1 MSTRRSKTL
10 PIIITLI
17 FIVIIVYL
25 FMNLKQSNISCQKSK
40 TYDGGIT
47 VKEVVESTTDGK
59 KINSMKITKTI
70 YFADRYVN
78 NVDSIEEI
86 KNTIENTLEY
96 LGDKVTYNVM
106 DDRIIIEIKVSKNEL
121 ILLDNINFVDNGG
134 KIEVIIDTNTK
145 SSSVIALS
153 VGDNYTDGELMKRLK
168 NRGYTCK

>member
-17 FIVIIVYL
+17 FIVIIIYL
-25 FMNLKQSNISCQKSK
+25 FMNLKQSSVSCQRTKSF
-40 TYDGGIT
+40 DGGIT
-47 VKEVVESTTDGK
+47 VKEVVNSTTDGK
-59 KINSMKITKTI
+59 KISSMKITKTI

-78 NVDSIEEI
+78 DTESIEEI
-86 KNTIENTLEY
+86 KNAIENTLDY

-106 DDRIIIEIKVSKNEL
+106 NDRIIIEINVSKNEL

-168 NRGYTCK
+168 NKGYTCK

>member
-1 MSTRRSKTL
+1 MS
-10 PIIITLI
+10 
-17 FIVIIVYL
+17 
-25 FMNLKQSNISCQKSK
+25 
-40 TYDGGIT
+40 YDGGIT

-78 NVDSIEEI
+78 NIDSIEEI
-86 KNTIENTLEY
+86 KNAIENTLEY

-106 DDRIIIEIKVSKNEL
+106 DDRIIVEIKVSKNEL

-168 NRGYTCK
+168 NKGYTCK

>member
-1 MSTRRSKTL
+1 MS
-10 PIIITLI
+10 
-17 FIVIIVYL
+17 
-25 FMNLKQSNISCQKSK
+25 
-40 TYDGGIT
+40 YDGGIT

-78 NVDSIEEI
+78 NIDSIEEI
-86 KNTIENTLEY
+86 KNAIENTLEY

-106 DDRIIIEIKVSKNEL
+106 DDRIIVEIKVSKNEL

>member
-17 FIVIIVYL
+17 FIVIIIYL

-40 TYDGGIT
+40 SFDGGIT
-47 VKEVVESTTDGK
+47 VKEVVQSTTDGK

-70 YFADRYVN
+70 YFADRYDN
-78 NVDSIEEI
+78 NTDSLEEI
-86 KNTIENTLEY
+86 KNAIENTLEY
-96 LGDKVTYNVM
+96 LGDKATYNVM
-106 DDRIIIEIKVSKNEL
+106 DDRIIIEINVSKNEL
-121 ILLDNINFVDNGG
+121 VLLDNINFVDNGG

>member
-10 PIIITLI
+10 PVIITLI
-17 FIVIIVYL
+17 FIVIIIYL
-25 FMNLKQSNISCQKSK
+25 FMNLKQSNISCQKQKS
-40 TYDGGIT
+40 YEGGIT

-78 NVDSIEEI
+78 NIDSIEEI
-86 KNTIENTLEY
+86 KNAIENTLDY

-106 DDRIIIEIKVSKNEL
+106 EDRIIIEIKVSKNEL
-121 ILLDNINFVDNGG
+121 VLLDNINFVDNGG

-153 VGDNYTDGELMKRLK
+153 VGDNYSDGELMKRLK
-168 NRGYTCK
+168 NKGYTCK

>member
-17 FIVIIVYL
+17 FIVIIIYL
-25 FMNLKQSNISCQKSK
+25 FMNLKQSKVSCQKSK
-40 TYDGGIT
+40 AYDGGIT
-47 VKEVVESTTDGK
+47 VKEVVETTTDSK

-70 YFADRYVN
+70 YFADRYKN
-78 NVDSIEEI
+78 NIDSLDEI
-86 KNTIENTLEY
+86 KNAIKNTLDY
-96 LGDKVTYNVM
+96 LGKKVTYNVM
-106 DDRIIIEIKVSKNEL
+106 DDRIIIEINVSNDEL
-121 ILLDNINFVDNGG
+121 VLLDNINFVDNGG

-145 SSSVIALS
+145 SSSVVALA

>member
-1 MSTRRSKTL
+1 MS
-10 PIIITLI
+10 
-17 FIVIIVYL
+17 
-25 FMNLKQSNISCQKSK
+25 
-40 TYDGGIT
+40 YDGGVT

-70 YFADRYVN
+70 YFADRYEN
-78 NVDSIEEI
+78 NIDSIEEI
-86 KNTIENTLEY
+86 KNAIENTLDY

-121 ILLDNINFVDNGG
+121 VLLGNINFVDNGG

-168 NRGYTCK
+168 NKGYTCK

>member
-1 MSTRRSKTL
+1 MS
-10 PIIITLI
+10 
-17 FIVIIVYL
+17 
-25 FMNLKQSNISCQKSK
+25 
-40 TYDGGIT
+40 YDGGVT

-78 NVDSIEEI
+78 NIDSIEEI
-86 KNTIENTLEY
+86 KNAIENTLEY

-106 DDRIIIEIKVSKNEL
+106 DDRIIVEIKVSKNEL

>member
-1 MSTRRSKTL
+1 MS
-10 PIIITLI
+10 
-17 FIVIIVYL
+17 
-25 FMNLKQSNISCQKSK
+25 
-40 TYDGGIT
+40 YDGGVT

-70 YFADRYVN
+70 YFADRYEN
-78 NVDSIEEI
+78 NIDSIEEI
-86 KNTIENTLEY
+86 KNAIENTLDY

-121 ILLDNINFVDNGG
+121 VLLGNINFVENGG

-168 NRGYTCK
+168 NKGYTCK

>member
-17 FIVIIVYL
+17 FIVIIIYL
-25 FMNLKQSNISCQKSK
+25 FMNLKQSSVSCQRTKSF
-40 TYDGGIT
+40 DGGIT
-47 VKEVVESTTDGK
+47 VKEVVNSTTDGK
-59 KINSMKITKTI
+59 KISSMKITKTI

-78 NVDSIEEI
+78 DTESIEEI
-86 KNTIENTLEY
+86 KNAIENTLDY

-106 DDRIIIEIKVSKNEL
+106 NDRIIIEINVSKNEL

-153 VGDNYTDGELMKRLK
+153 VGDNYTDGELMKRLR

>member
-25 FMNLKQSNISCQKSK
+25 FMNLKQSKVSCQKSK

-47 VKEVVESTTDGK
+47 VKEVVETTTDSK

-70 YFADRYVN
+70 YFADRYKN
-78 NVDSIEEI
+78 NIDSIGEI
-86 KNTIENTLEY
+86 KNAIENTLDY
-96 LGDKVTYNVM
+96 LGKKVTYNVM
-106 DDRIIIEIKVSKNEL
+106 NDRIIIEINVSKDEL
-121 ILLDNINFVDNGG
+121 VLLDNINFVDNGG

-145 SSSVIALS
+145 SSSVVALA
-153 VGDNYTDGELMKRLK
+153 VGDNYSDGELMKRLK

>member
-17 FIVIIVYL
+17 FIVIIIYL
-25 FMNLKQSNISCQKSK
+25 FMNLKQSKVSCQKSK

-47 VKEVVESTTDGK
+47 VKEVVETTTDSK

-70 YFADRYVN
+70 YFADRYKN
-78 NVDSIEEI
+78 NIDSIGEI
-86 KNTIENTLEY
+86 KNAIEDTLEY
-96 LGDKVTYNVM
+96 LGKKVTYNVI
-106 DDRIIIEIKVSKNEL
+106 DDRIIIEINVSRDEL
-121 ILLDNINFVDNGG
+121 VLLDNINFVDNGG

-145 SSSVIALS
+145 SSSVIALA

>member
-25 FMNLKQSNISCQKSK
+25 FMNLKQSKVSCQKSN

-47 VKEVVESTTDGK
+47 VKEVVETTTDSK

-70 YFADRYVN
+70 YFADRYKN
-78 NVDSIEEI
+78 NIDSIGEI
-86 KNTIENTLEY
+86 KNAIENTLDY
-96 LGDKVTYNVM
+96 LGKKVTYNVM
-106 DDRIIIEIKVSKNEL
+106 NDRIIIEINVSKDEL
-121 ILLDNINFVDNGG
+121 VLLDNINFVDNGG

-145 SSSVIALS
+145 SSSVVALA
-153 VGDNYTDGELMKRLK
+153 VGDNYSDGELMKRLK

>member
-25 FMNLKQSNISCQKSK
+25 FMNLKQSKVSCQKSMS
-40 TYDGGIT
+40 YDGGVT

-70 YFADRYVN
+70 YFADSYEN
-78 NVDSIEEI
+78 NIDSIEEI
-86 KNTIENTLEY
+86 KNAIENTLDY

-121 ILLDNINFVDNGG
+121 VLLGNINFVDNGG

-168 NRGYTCK
+168 NKGYTCK

>member
-17 FIVIIVYL
+17 FIVIIIYL
-25 FMNLKQSNISCQKSK
+25 FMNLKQSNFSCQKSK

-78 NVDSIEEI
+78 NTESIEEI

-121 ILLDNINFVDNGG
+121 VLLDNINFVDNGG

>member
-17 FIVIIVYL
+17 FIVIIIYL
-25 FMNLKQSNISCQKSK
+25 FMNLKQSKVSCQKSK

-47 VKEVVESTTDGK
+47 VKEVVETTTDSK

-70 YFADRYVN
+70 YFADRYKN
-78 NVDSIEEI
+78 NIDSIGEI
-86 KNTIENTLEY
+86 KNAIEDTLEY
-96 LGDKVTYNVM
+96 LGKKVTYNVM
-106 DDRIIIEIKVSKNEL
+106 DDRIIIEINVSRDEL
-121 ILLDNINFVDNGG
+121 VLLDNINFVDNGG

-145 SSSVIALS
+145 SSSVIALA